1 MNEKRPAVDYSMAWE
16 CNFNIDGKT
25 DTITF
30 LTDDFE
36 TVYEE
41 YQRMK
46 LQHKAVVF
54 VSHELKT
61 KARML
66 ISADMMSI
74 PAETDGH
81 GNRAP
86 VLDGENPM
94 TPQRVRNAVNRG
106 DIVQEPPWMAQ
117 HNADIARHLLREP
130 PQHKV

>member
-1 MNEKRPAVDYSMAWE
+1 MSARPAVDYSMAWE

-41 YQRMK
+41 YLRMK
-46 LQHKAVVF
+46 AQHKTVVF

-61 KARML
+61 KARM
-66 ISADMMSI
+66 IVSAEMIGI

-86 VLDGENPM
+86 VMNAENPM

-106 DIVQEPPWMAQ
+106 EMVTEPAWMNS
-117 HNADIARHLLREP
+117 HNSDIARNLLREP
-130 PQHKV
+130 PQDKV